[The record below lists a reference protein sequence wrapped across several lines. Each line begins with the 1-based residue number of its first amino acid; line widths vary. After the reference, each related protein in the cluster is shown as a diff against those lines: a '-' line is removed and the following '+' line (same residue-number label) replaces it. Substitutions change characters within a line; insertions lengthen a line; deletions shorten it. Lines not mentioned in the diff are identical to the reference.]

1 MNFDHTIEAWRNGIE
16 EAMWDTVT
24 ERRVLTRLLSHRRE
38 SRKTVSRPRLVA
50 AVAIAAAVLAIFGL
64 FMFMFDNGAHPAV
77 PEDAKL
83 DIAGLGAEQ
92 GSGTG
97 LSQLRFLD
105 GSTATYLTTAEV
117 DVEEQSISAVKIWH
131 KNGQVRYQVEKIPGR
146 EFVVNAGGIEV
157 RVVGTVFIV
166 EVDVTDVR
174 VKVERGVVIVDS
186 GSGVVELTAGEEIV
200 LAGRDRSNE
209 QSVAAI
215 DEEPEAPMLNGTVSV
230 VEGAPKQYDEAV
242 PSFSYLMREVD
253 RARKRGDNNLAA
265 KLLRKLVTIYP
276 GDGRV
281 VSVLYTLGKVESQR
295 GRYVDAARAFRKCWR
310 SSPRGTLAEDAHFQE
325 AISLDR
331 IGHLREANKAANRY
345 LDKFPNGP
353 YADRM
358 RRITQ

>member
-1 MNFDHTIEAWRNGIE
+1 MNLDNAIKAWKTGIE
-16 EAMWDTVT
+16 EARWDTVT

-38 SRKTVSRPRLVA
+38 SRKAVSRPRLVA
-50 AVAIAAAVLAIFGL
+50 AAAIAAAVLAILGL
-64 FMFMFDNGAHPAV
+64 FMFMFDDGTHPAV
-77 PEDAKL
+77 PENTKL
-83 DIAGLGAEQ
+83 DIAGLGAGQ
-92 GSGTG
+92 GPKAG

-117 DVEEQSISAVKIWH
+117 DVEEQSVSAVKIWH
-131 KNGQVRYQVEKIPGR
+131 KNGQVRYQVKKIPGR
-146 EFVVNAGGIEV
+146 EFLVNAGGIEV

-166 EVDVTDVR
+166 EVDITDVR

-209 QSVAAI
+209 QSVASV
-215 DEEPEAPMLNGTVSV
+215 DEEPEAPLLKGTVSV
-230 VEGAPKQYDEAV
+230 VDGAPKQYDESV

-265 KLLRKLVTIYP
+265 KLLHKLVTIYP

-331 IGHLREANKAANRY
+331 IGHLREANNAARRY
-345 LDKFPNGP
+345 LDKFPDGP

-358 RRITQ
+358 RKITQ

>member
-1 MNFDHTIEAWRNGIE
+1 MNFDHTIEAWRNGVE
-16 EAMWDTVT
+16 EVKWDAVT
-24 ERRVLTRLLSHRRE
+24 ERRVLTRLLSYRRE
-38 SRKTVSRPRLVA
+38 SRNAVSRPKLVA
-50 AVAIAAAVLAIFGL
+50 AAAIAAAVLAILGL

-77 PEDAKL
+77 LDEPEL
-83 DIAGLGAEQ
+83 NIAGRGAEQ

-105 GSTATYLTTAEV
+105 GSTATYLTVAEV

-131 KNGQVRYQVEKIPGR
+131 KSGQVRYQVEKIPGR

-174 VKVERGVVIVDS
+174 VKVERGVVIIDS

-209 QSVAAI
+209 QSVAVA
-215 DEEPEAPMLNGTVSV
+215 DEEPEAPLLKGTVAV
-230 VEGAPKQYDEAV
+230 ADGAPKRYDGGA
-242 PSFSYLMREVD
+242 PSFPYLMREVD
-253 RARKRGDNNLAA
+253 RARRRGDNNLAA
-265 KLLRKLVTIYP
+265 KLLHKLVTLYP
-276 GDGRV
+276 GDGRIV
-281 VSVLYTLGKVESQR
+281 AVLYTLGKVESQR

-331 IGHLREANKAANRY
+331 IGHLREANRAAKRY
-345 LDKFPNGP
+345 LDKFPDGP

-358 RRITQ
+358 RKITQ